1 MEKIGYMPINKLRKM
16 ISSKEIS
23 PVEIMN
29 ETFERINSLNS
40 RFGAYI
46 TLDQEGSLKKAK
58 EAEEAVMKGKDLGPL
73 HGIPIPIKDLEPV
86 KNMRCTF
93 GSIPADIIAEEDAIS
108 VERIKSAGGI
118 IIGKTNTPEYGNAG
132 TTENRVFGISRNPWD
147 EELTPGGS
155 SGGSAVSICSGMT
168 SIAQGSDGGGS
179 IRIPASLCGIFG
191 LKPTQGRIP
200 RRVHNNTKWNEINFS
215 TTGPM
220 SIDVTDSAILLE
232 VMSGFHQDGEN
243 GTIGEENP
251 TFTNFSDTNLDGIK
265 IAFSKGVGGALADKE
280 VIESIEKT
288 VKKIDGLG
296 FSVEE
301 IDFYPDESEMLFRTW
316 FDFWCSRS
324 YLMTPHLIDDKKNRE
339 GLTDYFRTN
348 IQHGKD
354 ISGASLFEALN
365 NIGKYRKY
373 TQSIF
378 NNYDLLITPTIAVKP
393 FKINEYPEEING
405 IKCGSPFWDWTPFTY
420 IFNLTGNPAASIPVT
435 RSKDNLPI
443 GMQVVGGLM
452 KENLILAFSKLIE
465 SNEPWNS
472 YPEIK

>member
-265 IAFSKGVGGALADKE
+265 IAFSKGIGGALADKE

>member
-46 TLDQEGSLKKAK
+46 TLDQAGSLKKAK

-93 GSIPADIIAEEDAIS
+93 GSIPADIIAKEDAIS

-243 GTIGEENP
+243 GTIVEENP

-405 IKCGSPFWDWTPFTY
+405 IKCDSPFWDWTPFTY
-420 IFNLTGNPAASIPVT
+420 IFNLTGNPAASIPVA

>member
-316 FDFWCSRS
+316 FDFLCSRS

>member
-1 MEKIGYMPINKLRKM
+1 MEKIGYMPINKLRNM

-265 IAFSKGVGGALADKE
+265 IAFSKGVGGALANKE

>member
-58 EAEEAVMKGKDLGPL
+58 EAEEAVIKGKDLGPL

-147 EELTPGGS
+147 EALTPGGS

-354 ISGASLFEALN
+354 ISGASIFEALN

>member
-16 ISSKEIS
+16 ISTKEIS

-46 TLDQEGSLKKAK
+46 TLDQAGSLKKAK

-265 IAFSKGVGGALADKE
+265 IAFSKGVGGALANKE

-316 FDFWCSRS
+316 FDFWCARS

>member
-46 TLDQEGSLKKAK
+46 TLDQAGSLKKAK

-243 GTIGEENP
+243 GTIVEENP

-265 IAFSKGVGGALADKE
+265 IAFSKGIGGALADKE

-316 FDFWCSRS
+316 FDFWCARS

-405 IKCGSPFWDWTPFTY
+405 IKCDSPFWDWTPFTY
-420 IFNLTGNPAASIPVT
+420 IFNLTGNPAASIPVA

>member
-46 TLDQEGSLKKAK
+46 TLDQAGSLKKAK

-93 GSIPADIIAEEDAIS
+93 GSIPADIIAKEDAIS

-243 GTIGEENP
+243 GTIVEENP

-288 VKKIDGLG
+288 VKKIDSLG

-405 IKCGSPFWDWTPFTY
+405 IKCDSPFWDWTPFTY
-420 IFNLTGNPAASIPVT
+420 IFNLTGNPAASIPVA

>member
-46 TLDQEGSLKKAK
+46 TLDQAGSLKKAK
-58 EAEEAVMKGKDLGPL
+58 EAEEAVIKGKDLGPL

-265 IAFSKGVGGALADKE
+265 IAFSKGVGCALANKE

-405 IKCGSPFWDWTPFTY
+405 IKCDSPFWDWTPFTY
-420 IFNLTGNPAASIPVT
+420 IFNLTGNPAASIPVA

>member
-46 TLDQEGSLKKAK
+46 TLDQAGSLKKAK

-443 GMQVVGGLM
+443 GMQVVAGLM